1 MFLPPKLRPSFDTRT
16 ILVALLSGLPGSAVA
31 FVFLWGGDVSA
42 KVQWTLS
49 VLILVVWI
57 GCAFVL
63 RNRVTVALQTVANLL
78 AALREGDYSIRA
90 RVERA
95 DDTMSEV
102 MREVNAFA
110 ATLREQ
116 RLSEIEATA
125 LLRRV
130 MSEIDAAVFAFDGRD
145 RLRLVNPAAE
155 SLLGMRSEQ
164 ILGKEA
170 SELGL
175 VELLTGDES
184 APRDLVFP
192 GGEGRWGIRRAQFR
206 QHGLPHRLVLLLDLS
221 RPLREEEL
229 QAWQRLV
236 RVLGHELNN
245 SLAPITSIADS
256 LDRLLDREPKPDDWR
271 DDMRRGLEVISS
283 RAGALSRF
291 LEAYSRLARLPRPSL
306 VPVEVAELIDG
317 VARMEM
323 RRAVEIHPG
332 PSMTI
337 RIDRGQIEQVLINLI
352 HNAVDAVL
360 ETGGGVGINWR
371 EMGRGVEIAI
381 EDEGPGIANPA
392 NLFVPFFTTKPEG
405 SGIGLILSRQIVEA
419 HGGTLTVDNR
429 TDRVGCVAK
438 VRV

>member
-1 MFLPPKLRPSFDTRT
+1 M
-16 ILVALLSGLPGSAVA
+16 
-31 FVFLWGGDVSA
+31 SA

-49 VLILVVWI
+49 IVILVIWV
-57 GCAFVL
+57 GSAYVL
-63 RNRVTVALQTVANLL
+63 RSRVAVALQTVANLL
-78 AALREGDYSIRA
+78 SALREGDYSIRA
-90 RVERA
+90 RVERSG
-95 DDTMSEV
+95 DSMSEV

-155 SLLGMRSEQ
+155 ELLGLRSEQ

-175 VELLTGDES
+175 VALLTGDES

-256 LDRLLDREPKPDDWR
+256 LERLLDREPKPEDWR

-306 VPVEVAELIDG
+306 VPVDVGELIDG
-317 VARMEM
+317 VSRMEM
-323 RRAVEIHPG
+323 RRAVEIRSG
-332 PSMTI
+332 PSITI

-360 ETGGGVGINWR
+360 ETGGEVAITWR
-371 EMGRGVEIAI
+371 ELGRGVEIAI

-419 HGGTLTVDNR
+419 HGGTLTVENR
-429 TDRVGCVAK
+429 SDRVGCVAK